1 MRVFNKDKTQELKDY
16 DLTKGYLLDDEITIE
31 HEAEIV
37 HHEAEII
44 HHEAVEGVKEQG
56 HYEVVTEYPNG
67 GADLDWVVDVAEV
80 APREAYDE
88 VIKEAYD
95 EVVRGA
101 RTDTE
106 CIKVYIPRTEKELKE
121 IALRKEGDE
130 LMSWLFG
137 HDYIGI
143 KIATGRA
150 TAEEYA
156 TEIAEMTAKANRLNE
171 IDKEL
176 EALGSQKDELTK

>member
-16 DLTKGYLLDDEITIE
+16 DLTKGYLLEDEITIE

-37 HHEAEII
+37 HHEAEIV
-44 HHEAVEGVKEQG
+44 HHEAVEGVEEQG

-67 GADLDWVVDVAEV
+67 GADLNWVIDVAGV

-95 EVVRGA
+95 EVVKGA

-106 CIKVYIPRTEKELKE
+106 CIKVYIPWTEKELKE
-121 IALRKEGDE
+121 IALSKERNE
-130 LMSWLFG
+130 LMAWLFE

-150 TAEEYA
+150 TVEEYA
-156 TEIAEMTAKANRLNE
+156 AEIAEMKIKANRLNE
-171 IDKEL
+171 IDREL